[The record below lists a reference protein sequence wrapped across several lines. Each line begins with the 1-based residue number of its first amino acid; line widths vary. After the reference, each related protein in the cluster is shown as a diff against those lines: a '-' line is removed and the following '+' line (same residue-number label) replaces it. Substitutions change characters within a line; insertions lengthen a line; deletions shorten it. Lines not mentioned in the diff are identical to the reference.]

1 MPSLTQDLWILLGEI
16 SVCIGC
22 CLFLI
27 LLWYSKHRVRYIFMV
42 PFIGLGLFSLCLSIV
57 PSYTQGPNSTAFFQ
71 SQGNTIITR
80 GTKASAAYIKIIT
93 KENTITIPVQT
104 GQTIQ
109 VLPPSQRFS
118 IQFISPDQDSWVQ
131 AFITTKNWIILQIF
145 PQTSLSLQG
154 IFPNHMEV
162 QVNNGNIAYSLFT
175 GQEETISFVSWT
187 QAKETQETQALES
200 TFIQTM
206 QANFKQQWGNP
217 IFYAPQS
224 IRIQK
229 WLLDTAYKYLP
240 QIYTTQRTNFLAFV
254 QSIPQ
259 NNENTTSLQTDTQD
273 ADQEILNQSQ
283 RGRQETK
290 IYQWIQD
297 IFH

>member
-1 MPSLTQDLWILLGEI
+1 
-16 SVCIGC
+16 
-22 CLFLI
+22 
-27 LLWYSKHRVRYIFMV
+27 
-42 PFIGLGLFSLCLSIV
+42 
-57 PSYTQGPNSTAFFQ
+57 
-71 SQGNTIITR
+71 
-80 GTKASAAYIKIIT
+80 
-93 KENTITIPVQT
+93 
-104 GQTIQ
+104 
-109 VLPPSQRFS
+109 
-118 IQFISPDQDSWVQ
+118 
-131 AFITTKNWIILQIF
+131 
-145 PQTSLSLQG
+145 
-154 IFPNHMEV
+154 
-162 QVNNGNIAYSLFT
+162 
-175 GQEETISFVSWT
+175 
-187 QAKETQETQALES
+187 
-200 TFIQTM
+200 M